1 MGVVGFDV
9 GFGVG
14 DAVVGLEVGLG
25 VGFGVG
31 DAVVGLEVGLEVGFG
46 VVGALVGWVIG
57 LRVGLEVVGALVGL
71 EVVGAVVVG
80 IGVTTGE
87 ARAPW
92 YKKAKNM
99 NLVAILLIFFLSC
112 VVLCLWGR
120 STQNNKVEPV
130 L

>member
-1 MGVVGFDV
+1 VVGELVGTGVVG
-9 GFGVG
+9 
-14 DAVVGLEVGLG
+14 L
-25 VGFGVG
+25 
-31 DAVVGLEVGLEVGFG
+31 G
-46 VVGALVGWVIG
+46 VVGALVGWVSGRRVG
-57 LRVGLEVVGALVGL
+57 LGVVGALVGLEVVGALVGL